1 MLIFQKSDGLLL
13 ALLLSF
19 IGLLGCQHA
28 SEVVAKEVISTVPA
42 VLPQWITEKDQ
53 QCESDLDCVLVPAD
67 CCGCHQGGRQTA
79 ISKKALNKVAKARA
93 YGCSE
98 TLCMQMLSKDASCQV
113 RESKCIAGVCALLN

>member
-1 MLIFQKSDGLLL
+1 MFCQNTGGLLFGL
-13 ALLLSF
+13 FACF

-53 QCESDLDCVLVPAD
+53 QCESDLDCVLVSAD

-98 TLCMQMLSKDASCQV
+98 TLCMQMLSKDASC
-113 RESKCIAGVCALLN
+113 RAKKAKCIAGVCALLN